1 MAVEE
6 ITFSSDGTGTLKRG
20 AFSSF
25 DLVLSDVK
33 VDVGMW

>member
-33 VDVGMW
+33 VDVGIW